1 MCTILWKVN
10 NAHCSRNFFIGLGI
24 YIVTDLFAEIN
35 TLSVGTENLSCAT
48 VFFYELSSLP
58 CTIKR
63 SLSERLNGSKTFVLI
78 VGANTKSLTKGACRY
93 CSSYNWGTCS
103 RYYNVDNRSFIEY
116 ECEKAIKDNLKIAV
130 IYNYANVDKSK
141 CPDCI
146 KYYGTHI
153 PAYYYAND
161 GKCYWNIARIKEA
174 INW

>member
-1 MCTILWKVN
+1 MLYRTRTYIAADWTGDKEIVDKLREWN
-10 NAHCSRNFFIGLGI
+10 DSGWYALNFSDAHDLTQSRD
-24 YIVTDLFAEIN
+24 T
-35 TLSVGTENLSCAT
+35 
-48 VFFYELSSLP
+48 SLP

-63 SLSERLNGSKTFVLI
+63 SLSERLNGSKTFVLV
-78 VGANTKSLTKGACRY
+78 VGANTKSLTKGTCRY

-103 RYYNVDNRSFIEY
+103 RYYNVDNRSYIEY
-116 ECEKAIKDNLKIAV
+116 ECEKAIKDNLKIVV

-174 INW
+174 IN

>member
-1 MCTILWKVN
+1 MLYRTRTYIAADWTGDKEIVDKLREWN
-10 NAHCSRNFFIGLGI
+10 DSGWYALNFSDAHDLTQSR
-24 YIVTDLFAEIN
+24 D
-35 TLSVGTENLSCAT
+35 
-48 VFFYELSSLP
+48 SSLP

-63 SLSERLNGSKTFVLI
+63 SLSERLTGSKTFVLI

-116 ECEKAIKDNLKIAV
+116 ECEKAIKDNLKIVV

-174 INW
+174 IN

>member
-1 MCTILWKVN
+1 MLYRTRTYIAADWTGDKEIVDKLREWN
-10 NAHCSRNFFIGLGI
+10 DSGWYALNFSDAHDLTQSRD
-24 YIVTDLFAEIN
+24 T
-35 TLSVGTENLSCAT
+35 
-48 VFFYELSSLP
+48 SLP

-116 ECEKAIKDNLKIAV
+116 ECEKAIKDNLKIVV

-161 GKCYWNIARIKEA
+161 GKCYWNIARIKEE
-174 INW
+174 IN

>member
-1 MCTILWKVN
+1 MLYRTRTYIAADWTGDKEIVGKLREWN
-10 NAHCSRNFFIGLGI
+10 DSGWYALNFSDAHDLTQSRD
-24 YIVTDLFAEIN
+24 T
-35 TLSVGTENLSCAT
+35 
-48 VFFYELSSLP
+48 SLP
-58 CTIKR
+58 CTIKK

-116 ECEKAIKDNLKIAV
+116 ECEKAIKDNLKIVV

-174 INW
+174 IN

>member
-1 MCTILWKVN
+1 MLHRTRTYIAADWTGDKEIVDKLREWN
-10 NAHCSRNFFIGLGI
+10 DSGWYALNFSDAHDLTQSR
-24 YIVTDLFAEIN
+24 D
-35 TLSVGTENLSCAT
+35 
-48 VFFYELSSLP
+48 SSLP

-103 RYYNVDNRSFIEY
+103 RYYNMDNRSFIEY
-116 ECEKAIKDNLKIAV
+116 ECEKAIKDNLKIVV

-174 INW
+174 IN

>member
-1 MCTILWKVN
+1 MLYRTRTYIAADWTGDKEIVDKLREWN
-10 NAHCSRNFFIGLGI
+10 DSGWYALNFSDAHDLTQSRD
-24 YIVTDLFAEIN
+24 T
-35 TLSVGTENLSCAT
+35 
-48 VFFYELSSLP
+48 SLP
-58 CTIKR
+58 CAIKR

-78 VGANTKSLTKGACRY
+78 VGANTKNLTKGACRY

-116 ECEKAIKDNLKIAV
+116 ECEKAIKDNLKIVV

-174 INW
+174 IN

>member
-1 MCTILWKVN
+1 MLYRTRTYISADWTGDKEIVDKLREWN
-10 NAHCSRNFFIGLGI
+10 DSGWYALNFSDAHDLTQSRD
-24 YIVTDLFAEIN
+24 T
-35 TLSVGTENLSCAT
+35 
-48 VFFYELSSLP
+48 SLP

-116 ECEKAIKDNLKIAV
+116 ECEKAIKDNLKIVV

-161 GKCYWNIARIKEA
+161 GKCYWNIARIKEE
-174 INW
+174 IN